1 MTIKQLAM
9 RSGIAVLL
17 AASVNFAASAADL
30 EFYFPVQVSGKAGET
45 IKAMTEEWAKAHPEH
60 SVKAIYAGSYGDATK
75 KAMAATR
82 AGKGPQLSVL
92 LGVDIFTF
100 LEEDLIEPFDNLI
113 SSEEDKAWLKSF
125 YPAFMIGAVIDG
137 KTYGIPFQRSTPVL
151 YYNKDAFKAAGLDPN
166 QPPETWTDIVEM
178 GKKLTLRD
186 SDGNVKQWGT
196 RIALGVGAFWL
207 FGGLVI
213 ENGAELASPDGKT
226 TYFDDPRVVEALQY
240 VVDLSTKHKVMRPG
254 VIDWGTTP
262 KAFLEGQTAM
272 MWTSTGNLANVRANA
287 EFEFGVAMLPKGVQR
302 GAPTGGGNFF
312 VFKDSTDEQKKAS
325 VEFIKWMTAP
335 AQAARWSMVT
345 GYVAPRPDAWETEV
359 MKKYTAEFPQ
369 ALVARDQLKYAKAEL
384 STYQRKRV
392 ADILNDAIFAAV
404 NGEKTAEESLKDAQA
419 KAEAILKDYR

>member
-1 MTIKQLAM
+1 MTTRRTTRRVATAM
-9 RSGIAVLL
+9 LSATLMIS
-17 AASVNFAASAADL
+17 AAGAADL

-45 IKAMTEEWAKAHPEH
+45 VKAMTEEWASAHPEH
-60 SVKAIYAGSYGDATK
+60 SVKAIYAGSYSDATK
-75 KAMAATR
+75 KAIAATR

-92 LGVDIFTF
+92 LGVDIFSF
-100 LEEDLIEPFDNLI
+100 LDEDLIEPFDNVI
-113 SSEEDKAWLKSF
+113 TSEEDRAWLESF

-151 YYNKDAFKAAGLDPN
+151 YYNKDAFRAAGLEPGK
-166 QPPETWTDIVEM
+166 PPETWTDIVEM
-178 GKKLTLRD
+178 GTKLTIRD
-186 SDGNVKQWGT
+186 ADGNVRQWGT

-213 ENGAELASPDGKT
+213 QNGGELASPDGKT
-226 TYFDDPRVVEALQY
+226 TYFDDPRVIGALQY
-240 VVDLSTKHKVMRPG
+240 LVDLSTKHQVMRPG

-272 MWTSTGNLANVRANA
+272 MWTSTGNLTNVRSNA
-287 EFEFGVAMLPKGVQR
+287 SFEFGVAMLPKGVQR

-312 VFKDSTDEQKKAS
+312 IFKDSTDEQKKAS

-335 AQAARWSMVT
+335 AQAARWSMAT

-359 MKKYTAEFPQ
+359 MKKYTADFPQ

-384 STYQRKRV
+384 STYQRKRI

-404 NGEKTAEESLKDAQA
+404 NGEKTPEQSLKDAQA
-419 KAEAILKDYR
+419 KAESILKPYR